1 MKNGQEL
8 ISKVNSLVERGFT
21 LSLPAFKNSGITP
34 YNISWLIDN
43 GYIERRG
50 RGIYRIKSK
59 ETVTLEEKKRIRKDL
74 EEKENVAYG
83 LLLEAIKRKDF
94 EEAKEYAYSLYEIS
108 PYKDWVLLI
117 IALINYLTSVDASY
131 RKDIANLTAR
141 VTVSLEEGSNNIQ
154 TLAFKFALNASFS
167 ESKELF
173 SNIPLKYRDK
183 YYGLVEL
190 LLDINILNKRKFDYN
205 IRDLI
210 TSQKIE
216 KLAEVLEKRA
226 EMCALPR
233 EYDPYIYMAIV
244 YRDAMHNAK
253 FPDTLEVE
261 DGNVFTYI
269 YANDFESAK
278 RIISQNAEEG
288 EDYRKSIL
296 YTMLNELTI
305 LKREIES
312 GNLQSGNYEE
322 EQLDTIRKTSDC
334 TYSNISEIAATHGF
348 SEDDTLI
355 FKLLMA
361 REAYINRS
369 KLLGDKLA
377 KEVERAQNKS
387 MRVKRLL
394 SEVRSKKNV
403 YINSGRAYTITKN

>member
-190 LLDINILNKRKFDYN
+190 LLDINIL
-205 IRDLI
+205 
-210 TSQKIE
+210 
-216 KLAEVLEKRA
+216 
-226 EMCALPR
+226 
-233 EYDPYIYMAIV
+233 
-244 YRDAMHNAK
+244 
-253 FPDTLEVE
+253 
-261 DGNVFTYI
+261 
-269 YANDFESAK
+269 
-278 RIISQNAEEG
+278 
-288 EDYRKSIL
+288 
-296 YTMLNELTI
+296 
-305 LKREIES
+305 
-312 GNLQSGNYEE
+312 
-322 EQLDTIRKTSDC
+322 
-334 TYSNISEIAATHGF
+334 
-348 SEDDTLI
+348 
-355 FKLLMA
+355 
-361 REAYINRS
+361 
-369 KLLGDKLA
+369 
-377 KEVERAQNKS
+377 
-387 MRVKRLL
+387 
-394 SEVRSKKNV
+394 
-403 YINSGRAYTITKN
+403 